1 MSNTMSAMCFTGH
14 RPKDLMGYDIEKYRD
29 ISHACEKAIRH
40 AIEHDGIDT
49 VITGGAQGV
58 DQLAFWAA
66 RRAQLAG
73 LPIRNV
79 VYVPFKGQ
87 EGRWPEQTPFG
98 QAEYRLMLET
108 ADEVV
113 VLAERAGDNYAK
125 LLFARNH
132 AMVDASKLVVAVYHG
147 PADGRVRGG
156 TAETYR
162 YARTHDKKVVVIDP
176 FGALEQAP
184 ANMPIRPS
192 DLV

>member
-1 MSNTMSAMCFTGH
+1 MRALCFTGP
-14 RPKDLMGYDIEKYRD
+14 RPNKLFGYTLEKYRD
-29 ISHACEKAIRH
+29 MSYACELAIRD
-40 AIEHDGIDT
+40 AVADGIDT

-66 RRAQLAG
+66 RRAQRAG

-87 EGRWPEQTPFG
+87 EGRWPERTPFG
-98 QAEYRLMLET
+98 KAEYRLMLGH

-113 VLAERAGDNYAK
+113 VLAENAGNTYAK

-132 AMVDASKLVVAVYHG
+132 AMVDASKLIVAVYHG
-147 PADGRVRGG
+147 PADGRVHGG

-162 YARTHDKKVVVIDP
+162 YARAHDKDIVVIDP
-176 FGALEQAP
+176 FGTLEPAP

>member
-1 MSNTMSAMCFTGH
+1 MSDTTSAMCFTGH
-14 RPKDLMGYDIEKYRD
+14 RPKNLMGYDIERYRD
-29 ISHACEKAIRH
+29 ISYACEKAIRH
-40 AIEHDGIDT
+40 AVEHDGIDT

-66 RRAQLAG
+66 RRAQRAG

-87 EGRWPEQTPFG
+87 EGRWPRRTPFG

-113 VLAERAGDNYAK
+113 VLAESAGDNYAK

-132 AMVDASKLVVAVYHG
+132 AMVDASKLVVAIYHG

-162 YARTHDKKVVVIDP
+162 YAHDHGKDVIVIDP
-176 FGALEQAP
+176 FGALEPAP
-184 ANMPIRPS
+184 AEMPIRPS